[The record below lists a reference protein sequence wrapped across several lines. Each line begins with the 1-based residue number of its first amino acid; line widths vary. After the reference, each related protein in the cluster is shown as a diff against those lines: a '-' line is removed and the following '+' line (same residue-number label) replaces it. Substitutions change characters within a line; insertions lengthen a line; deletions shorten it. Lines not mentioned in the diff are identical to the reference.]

1 MCKIMGHIVCFF
13 VTVTIVF
20 LTLSVWKGGDVF
32 REFGKKADGVVSG
45 AAKSAGYAADAIKKT
60 TDPIVKIVK
69 TWFGM
74 EETNQ
79 DKNEGK
85 EKQPKHDGKKSAQP
99 DDKKPKKSK
108 SEKRSD

>member
-1 MCKIMGHIVCFF
+1 MGHVVCFF

-32 REFGKKADGVVSG
+32 RAFGKKADGIVSG
-45 AAKSAGYAADAIKKT
+45 VAKSAGYAADAIKKT

-69 TWFGM
+69 AWFAM
-74 EETNQ
+74 EEKNQ

-85 EKQPKHDGKKSAQP
+85 EKQTKDDGKKSAQP
-99 DDKKPKKSK
+99 DDKKAKKLK
-108 SEKRSD
+108 SEKRSN